1 MEGKYFITIII
12 FVICYQLSY
21 QATIITK
28 RDIIDDSISL
38 KNDIEVTL
46 SEGDFESAHKINE
59 IDLKSIGINVPT
71 DPTMGN
77 KTEGDIAIK
86 NMKSFIQNSNGLA
99 RNAIKQKYRRWPNG
113 EIPYTLSSKYGSY
126 AKSIIAKAMDEYHR
140 KTCIRFV
147 PRNSIKHVD
156 YIYIHPDDGCYSLV
170 GRVGGR
176 QPLSLDSGC
185 IQTGTI
191 VHELMHTVGF
201 FHEQSRND
209 RDKYIKII
217 WQNVMNGAD
226 DQFEKYGINVI
237 DNLNEPYDYNSI
249 MHYGPYAFSANGKRT
264 ISPYHANSERMGQR
278 IEFSSI
284 DLRKINKLY
293 ECNNYGSNGNI
304 DNSINQPCE
313 DLNWRCNFWSIGLF
327 NYCDR
332 YEEVRNVICR
342 FSCGTCR
349 ISVET
354 YSGKNFLN
362 QDINGGCF
370 DSVSY
375 CRSII
380 PSFHCKIPKLAAN
393 CPLIRSNN
401 FITNKLLWL
410 TEKNNRSH

>member
-1 MEGKYFITIII
+1 MFGKYFISIII
-12 FVICYQLSY
+12 FFIYHQLSY
-21 QATIITK
+21 QVKIITK
-28 RDIIDDSISL
+28 RDIIDDSISS
-38 KNDIEVTL
+38 KNEIEVTL
-46 SEGDFESAHKINE
+46 SESDFEGASKIKE
-59 IDLKSIGINVPT
+59 IDLKSIGINVPN
-71 DPTMGN
+71 DPTMGK

-86 NMKSFIQNSNGLA
+86 NMKLFVQNSNGLA
-99 RNAIKQKYRRWPNG
+99 RNAIRQKYRRWPNG
-113 EIPYTLSSKYGSY
+113 EIPYALSSKYGSY
-126 AKSIIAKAMDEYHR
+126 AKSIIAKAMDEYHK

-147 PRNSIKHVD
+147 PRDPMRHVD

-170 GRVGGR
+170 GKVGGR

-209 RDKYIKII
+209 RDNYIKII
-217 WQNVMNGAD
+217 WENVMNGAD

-264 ISPYHANSERMGQR
+264 ISPYQANSDKMGQR
-278 IEFSSI
+278 IEFSPT
-284 DLRKINKLY
+284 DLRKIKKLY

-304 DNSINQPCE
+304 DNSINQACE

-342 FSCGTCR
+342 FSCGTCK
-349 ISVET
+349 INFET
-354 YSGKNFLN
+354 FGGRNILN
-362 QDINGGCF
+362 EDINEGCF
-370 DSVSY
+370 DRVSF
-375 CRSII
+375 CRNIT
-380 PSFHCKIPKLAAN
+380 PSFHCRIPKLATK
-393 CPLIRSNN
+393 CPVRCRLC
-401 FITNKLLWL
+401 
-410 TEKNNRSH
+410 

>member
-1 MEGKYFITIII
+1 MELKYFSIIII
-12 FVICYQLSY
+12 FIIFFHFSY
-21 QATIITK
+21 QAKIISK
-28 RDIIDDSISL
+28 RDVIDDTISPE
-38 KNDIEVTL
+38 NEIEVTL
-46 SEGDFESAHKINE
+46 SEGDFESSQNVHE
-59 IDLKSIGINVPT
+59 IDLSKLGINVPA

-77 KTEGDIAIK
+77 KTEGDIAVKNLKLFIK
-86 NMKSFIQNSNGLA
+86 NSNGLA
-99 RNAIKQKYRRWPNG
+99 RNAIRQKYRRWPNG

-147 PRNSIKHVD
+147 PRDSSRHVD

-170 GRVGGR
+170 GKVGGR

-209 RDKYIKII
+209 RDNYIKIV
-217 WQNVMNGAD
+217 WENVMSGAD
-226 DQFEKYGINVI
+226 DQFEKYGINII

-249 MHYGPYAFSANGKRT
+249 MHYGPYAFSANGRRT
-264 ISPYHANSERMGQR
+264 ITPYQANADRMGQR
-278 IEFSSI
+278 VEFSPT

-304 DNSINQPCE
+304 DNSVNQVCE
-313 DLNWRCNFWSIGLF
+313 DLNWRCNFWSLGLF

-332 YEEVRNVICR
+332 YDEVRNVICR

-349 ISVET
+349 INVDKFGRRNPFNEDM
-354 YSGKNFLN
+354 G
-362 QDINGGCF
+362 GGCF
-370 DSVSY
+370 DSASY
-375 CRSII
+375 CRSIT
-380 PSFHCKIPKLAAN
+380 PSFHCKVPKLANN
-393 CPLIRSNN
+393 CPVRCRLC
-401 FITNKLLWL
+401 
-410 TEKNNRSH
+410 